1 MILKTLLTLS
11 MLSLSSLVWADCS
24 MEQTWCETSCKVKY
38 IGDETAKNGCLS
50 RCVAERAVCS
60 TKAGAESAYESGKE
74 IYKESQVVDQTI
86 GCDRAQ
92 EICNLNCDNQYP
104 NDQAARAGCKSKCVA
119 ERAACSTS
127 VGAGKAA
134 DVGKDAWEGT
144 KSFFKGL
151 TE

>member
-1 MILKTLLTLS
+1 MFKQLLFVTLF
-11 MLSLSSLVWADCS
+11 SLSTGSWADCS
-24 MEQTWCETSCKVKY
+24 SEQTWCETSCKVKH
-38 IGDETAKNGCLS
+38 IGDDTAKTGCLS

-74 IYKESQVVDQTI
+74 IYQESQVVDQTI

-92 EICNLNCDNQYP
+92 EICDLNCDSQYP
-104 NDQAARAGCKSKCVA
+104 NDKAARTGCKSRCVA

-134 DVGKDAWEGT
+134 EVGKGAWEGT

>member
-1 MILKTLLTLS
+1 MLKELTLTALLAIS
-11 MLSLSSLVWADCS
+11 NYAVADCS
-24 MEQTWCETSCKVKY
+24 SEQTWCETSCKVKHV
-38 IGDETAKNGCLS
+38 GDDTAKTGCIS

-74 IYKESQVVDQTI
+74 IYQESQVVDQTI
-86 GCDRAQ
+86 GCDRQQ
-92 EICNLNCDNQYP
+92 EICNLNCDSRHI
-104 NDQAARAGCKSKCVA
+104 DDKAARTGCKSRCVA

>member
-1 MILKTLLTLS
+1 MIRKLMLAACLTLS
-11 MLSLSSLVWADCS
+11 SAAWADCS
-24 MEQTWCETSCKVKY
+24 SEQTWCETSCKVKH
-38 IGDETAKNGCLS
+38 IGDDTAKTGCIS

-74 IYKESQVVDQTI
+74 IYQESQVVDQTI
-86 GCDRAQ
+86 GCDRQQ
-92 EICNLNCDNQYP
+92 EICNLNCDSRHS
-104 NDQAARAGCKSKCVA
+104 DDKAGRSGCKSRCVA

-134 DVGKDAWEGT
+134 EVGKDAWDGT